1 MRIGPDKSDKAQEG
15 KPSTGLGT
23 GFARP
28 RSFVCDP
35 TKRRS
40 AADPAMPE
48 VSSWIEQRH
57 YPDLDPR
64 AERALRAAG
73 LSWNDEGQAE
83 QELARAESIA
93 PMHMAVLVAQ
103 YRYRLYKHRFGEAEA
118 YAGKCLS
125 LSSEE
130 LGLPRDYR
138 LVTGE
143 HAKFDSPDPS
153 VRFWL
158 FALQAYGYVL
168 LRCGRRAE
176 GMCALGKVVELDRA
190 DQTKTRVL
198 VDVIVRTGRD
208 DESP

>member
-1 MRIGPDKSDKAQEG
+1 M
-15 KPSTGLGT
+15 
-23 GFARP
+23 
-28 RSFVCDP
+28 
-35 TKRRS
+35 RRS
-40 AADPAMPE
+40 AAGPAMPE
-48 VSSWIEQRH
+48 VSSWLEQRH

-73 LSWNDEGQAE
+73 LSWHDEGNAE
-83 QELARAESIA
+83 KELALAESIA
-93 PMHMAVLVAQ
+93 PMHRAVLVAQ
-103 YRYRLYKHRFGEAEA
+103 YRYRLYKHRFVDAEV
-118 YAGKCLS
+118 YAAKCLS

-143 HAKFDSPDPS
+143 QAKFASPDPS

-168 LRCGRRAE
+168 LRCGRHAD
-176 GMCALGKVVELDRA
+176 GMVALGKVVELDRT

-198 VDVIVRTGRD
+198 VDVIVRAARD